1 MEQLVFDLA
10 SPPPPTLENFLVGRN
25 AEALAALARFAAAD
39 TRETSLVLWGAPGA
53 GKTHLLRATVAAAV
67 STQTASYYAGPNAL
81 PVVPVDANVLL
92 AVDDVESANAPA
104 QGQLFTLYNKLA
116 ASGARVVVAAA
127 LPPARMPLR
136 DDLRTRLSSGLIYE
150 ILPLA
155 DADKAAA
162 LASYARARGFLL
174 AEDVIAYLFAHGR
187 RDMPSLLALLAALD
201 RHALATKRAVT
212 VPLLKSWLQRAEAAA
227 NMRE

>member
-1 MEQLVFDLA
+1 MEQLVFDLT
-10 SPPPPTLENFLVGRN
+10 SPPPPTLKNFLLGRN
-25 AEALAALARFAAAD
+25 AEALAALALFAAAA
-39 TRETSLVLWGAPGA
+39 TRETSIVLWGAPGA
-53 GKTHLLRATVAAAV
+53 GKTHLLQATVAAVVSPQTARYYARPDALAAV
-67 STQTASYYAGPNAL
+67 SADS
-81 PVVPVDANVLL
+81 NVLL
-92 AVDDVESANAPA
+92 AIDDVESADAVA
-104 QGQLFTLYNKLA
+104 QGQLFTLYNEFA
-116 ASGARVVVAAA
+116 ASGARLVVAGA

-162 LASYARARGFLL
+162 LEAHARARGFVL
-174 AEDVIAYLFAHGR
+174 AEDVIAYLLAHGR

>member
-10 SPPPPTLENFLVGRN
+10 SPGPPTLENFLPGRN

-39 TRETSLVLWGAPGA
+39 MRETSLVLWGAPGA

-67 STQTASYYAGPNAL
+67 NTQTASYFAGPNAL

-92 AVDDVESANAPA
+92 AVDAVDSADAVA
-104 QGQLFTLYNKLA
+104 QGQLFTLYNELA
-116 ASGARVVVAAA
+116 ASGARLVIAAA
-127 LPPARMPLR
+127 LPPARMRLR
-136 DDLRTRLSSGLIYE
+136 DDLRTRLSHGLIYE
-150 ILPLA
+150 IVPLA
-155 DADKAAA
+155 DADKPAA
-162 LASYARARGFLL
+162 LASYARAAGFVL
-174 AEDVIAYLFAHGR
+174 AEDVIAYLLAHGR

-212 VPLLKSWLQRAEAAA
+212 LPLLKSWLQRAETVP
-227 NMRE
+227 NLRE